1 MIISFSN
8 LGGGGGG
15 SYVLP
20 VATASRLGGVKIG
33 SGLTITND
41 GVLSSE
47 GGGSDPN
54 AQHWF
59 TAATVSDMD
68 SLTGVSEGD
77 VCVVLGHWED
87 INTNDPY
94 AYDKFCRGLPIYDVI
109 SPFETVI
116 QFNVIE
122 NPSYIPEYNQPNP
135 SGSSMYWIVTDEY
148 SNRHYYGIRCNIE
161 GVWQYLEDGSDP
173 TDDTQWLTMP
183 ESGVT
188 FDFGFMYN
196 AMDYSSNN
204 TLYLFTNY
212 IDYTNEAYEHSLAIY
227 TFVSNK
233 TYQKNNGVWIG
244 LANSDDVNNALSTA
258 NDALYTAYDAL
269 YDASQKLQSFYG
281 YTYNDWTDIENSVP
295 CLYEDLYIDG
305 VNEGTRLHARGAG
318 EEINNPKVTEIMTNR
333 NPGVVPATLRVVSLN
348 QNEYDALVLG
358 GTTSDNTLYIIVD
371 DTKWQS

>member
-1 MIISFSN
+1 MIINFDN
-8 LGGGGGG
+8 IGGGGGG

-59 TAATVSDMD
+59 TAATASDME

-77 VCVVLGHWED
+77 VCVVLGRWED
-87 INTNDPY
+87 IATNNPQ
-94 AYDKFCRGLPIYDVI
+94 AYDNLNWGLAIYDVI

-122 NPSYIPEYNQPNP
+122 NPSYNPEYNQPNP
-135 SGSSMYWIVTDEY
+135 SGSSMYWTVTDEY
-148 SNRHYYGIRCNIE
+148 DIRHYYGIRCNIE

-188 FDFGFMYN
+188 FDFRFMYN
-196 AMDYSSNN
+196 AMDFISDNL
-204 TLYLFTNY
+204 TYLFTNY
-212 IDYTNEAYEHSLAIY
+212 TQFTNEQYEHSLAIS

-233 TYQKNNGVWIG
+233 TYQKNNGGWIG
-244 LANSDDVNNALSTA
+244 LASTGDVNNALSAA
-258 NDALYTAYDAL
+258 NDALNV
-269 YDASQKLQSFYG
+269 ASQRLPSYWG
-281 YTYNDWTDIENSVP
+281 YSYSDWTDIENSEP
-295 CLYEDLYIDG
+295 GLYSELNIDG
-305 VNEGTRLHARGAG
+305 VNEGTRLHVSGAG

-348 QNEYDALVLG
+348 QNEYDALVSG